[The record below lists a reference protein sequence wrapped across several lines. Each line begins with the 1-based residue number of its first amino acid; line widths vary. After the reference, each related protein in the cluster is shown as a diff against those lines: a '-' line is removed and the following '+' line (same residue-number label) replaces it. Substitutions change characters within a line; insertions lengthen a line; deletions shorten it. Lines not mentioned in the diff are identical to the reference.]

1 MITILGLVNSLV
13 FMVISAI
20 HFYWAFGGK
29 SGLYAALPEGTNGKM
44 PLKPSSLMTV
54 VVACIFLSV
63 SIFFG
68 QKVGLLDFSL
78 PVLLKMY
85 GLGAIGI
92 VLLIR
97 AIGDFKYVGFFKKI
111 KNTRFGQLD
120 SAYYS
125 PLCLVLSI
133 NSFLIAY
140 FLK

>member
-13 FMVISAI
+13 FMVISAV
-20 HFYWAFGGK
+20 HFYWAFGGI
-29 SGLYAALPEGTNGKM
+29 SGLNAALPEGENGKM
-44 PLKPSSLMTV
+44 PLKPSALMTI
-54 VVACIFLSV
+54 VVAVIFLSV

-68 QKVGLLDFSL
+68 QKAGLLDFSF
-78 PVLLKMY
+78 PVLLETY
-85 GLGAIGI
+85 GLSAIGI

-111 KNTRFGQLD
+111 KNTRFGILD

-140 FLK
+140 FS